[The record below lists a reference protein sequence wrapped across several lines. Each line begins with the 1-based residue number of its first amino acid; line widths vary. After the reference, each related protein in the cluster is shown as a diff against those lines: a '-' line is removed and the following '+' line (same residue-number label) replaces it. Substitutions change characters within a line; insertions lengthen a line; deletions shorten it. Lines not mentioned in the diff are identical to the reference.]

1 MDNVERNNLGSE
13 ERKEIL
19 ELVASGKLTI
29 EEATKLLSGTIIE
42 DSLAEDPI
50 KDIEDQ
56 AVEKPMIPEFESG
69 GRPRWFHVH
78 VSDSKTGK
86 SKVRVNIPIR
96 LVKFGLA
103 VGKRFSP
110 EMKELDLD
118 ELSGFMS
125 SEKGLLVDVQDE
137 EDGERVL
144 IYVD

>member
-1 MDNVERNNLGSE
+1 MNSVENNSLGNE
-13 ERKEIL
+13 ERKGIL
-19 ELVASGKLTI
+19 ELVANGKLTI
-29 EEATKLLSGTIIE
+29 DEATRLLSGAKME
-42 DSLAEDPI
+42 EWESEDPI
-50 KDIEDQ
+50 KEIQDQ
-56 AVEKPMIPEFESG
+56 EVEQPMIPEFENG

-110 EMKELDLD
+110 EMKDLDLD